1 MISELETV
9 EVPDGHFER
18 CRWLTEQAKKHGDG
32 ILDIGCS
39 DGFMFRD
46 LTLGVVEADLIYAF
60 PEQYRYRT
68 KFVKIDALRL
78 PFKDGAFKCTVLGDM
93 LEHVNDPVQVLKEV
107 SRVSKCAY
115 ISVPNEWEWDETK
128 RPFQHSQHLRFY
140 TLYTLIAD
148 LEKAFGTSHDI
159 RIHKV
164 RGGGW
169 SFFCVEYEKYS

>member
-1 MISELETV
+1 MISVIETI
-9 EVPDGHFER
+9 EAPDGHFER
-18 CRWLTEQAKKHGDG
+18 CRWLTEQAEKHGNG

-46 LTLGVVEADLIYAF
+46 LNLGVVEADLIYAF
-60 PEQYRYRT
+60 PPQYRYKT
-68 KFVKIDALRL
+68 KFVKIDALHL

-140 TLYTLIAD
+140 TIYTLIGD
-148 LEKAFGTSHDI
+148 LEKGLDTSCSI
-159 RIHKV
+159 KIHKA

-169 SFFCVEYEKYS
+169 SFFCVEYEK